1 MTQNTETTENNF
13 NYRGSH
19 AMMDICNFHGEETK
33 LGIFVYNLMIK
44 AIERTTMKIVH
55 KHLEIL
61 NKDTPPGF
69 SAILSLDSSHISAH
83 SYSSKD
89 IALIAFDCFTCGQT
103 NPLEVLQYIYHE
115 LKKDFPDIK
124 CTYEFN
130 HKRFRY

>member
-1 MTQNTETTENNF
+1 MAQNLENH
-13 NYRGSH
+13 RGSH
-19 AMMDICNFHGEETK
+19 AMIDICNFYGDENK
-33 LGIFVYNLMIK
+33 LGNLVFDLMIE
-44 AIERTTMKIVH
+44 AIEQTTMKIVH

-83 SYSSKD
+83 AYTSKD
-89 IALIAFDCFTCGQT
+89 IALTAFDCFTCGKT
-103 NPLEVLQYIYHE
+103 NPLEVLQYIYNE
-115 LKKDFPDIK
+115 LNKQFPDIK

>member
-1 MTQNTETTENNF
+1 MTHNFENKSLNH
-13 NYRGSH
+13 RGSH
-19 AMMDICNFHGEETK
+19 AMIDICNFYGDEVK
-33 LGIFVYNLMIK
+33 LGNFVFELMIK

-83 SYSSKD
+83 SYTTED
-89 IALIAFDCFTCGQT
+89 IGLIAFDCFTCGTT
-103 NPLEVLQYIYHE
+103 NPLEVLKYIYNE
-115 LKKDFPDIK
+115 LKNEFPEIE

-130 HKRFRY
+130 HKRFQY

>member
-1 MTQNTETTENNF
+1 MAQNSENH
-13 NYRGSH
+13 RGSH
-19 AMMDICNFHGEETK
+19 AMIDICNFYGEENK
-33 LGIFVYNLMIK
+33 LGNLVFDLMIN

-83 SYSSKD
+83 AYTSKD

-103 NPLEVLQYIYHE
+103 NPLEVLQYIYNE
-115 LKKDFPDIK
+115 LNKEFPNIK

-130 HKRFRY
+130 HKRFRC